1 MLAQHLDV
9 CQPSLIDDDIIYQPN
24 TIVMGIVV
32 AIDNKVTL
40 AQGNNTLIY
49 YPDFNKIAVFAFRI
63 RGCKQLH

>member
-1 MLAQHLDV
+1 MLAQHLVV

-24 TIVMGIVV
+24 TIVLGIVV

-49 YPDFNKIAVFAFRI
+49 YLDFNKITVFAFGI